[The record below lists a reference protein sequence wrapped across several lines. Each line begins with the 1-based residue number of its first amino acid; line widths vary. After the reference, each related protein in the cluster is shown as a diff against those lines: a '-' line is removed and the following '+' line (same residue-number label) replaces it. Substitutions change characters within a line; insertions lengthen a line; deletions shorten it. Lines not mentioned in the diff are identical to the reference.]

1 MGADKNAES
10 ISQQMIQNETGKK
23 TVEYGK
29 NVIDV
34 ISIGNSAWKLCTTT
48 DDVVKTIE
56 TMNIISTTG
65 NELTNCIK
73 NEEK

>member
-56 TMNIISTTG
+56 TTNIINTTT
-65 NELTNCIK
+65 NELTNYIK